1 MMLKKLL
8 LSSSVFVLISPG
20 FAHADVI
27 GTTETFMLT
36 VDGCSGGCG
45 TAPFAKIVLLQS
57 ATGVVTV
64 TETLTPTKPP
74 EGFVATGSGNS
85 IDFNLA
91 TNPAV
96 TITVD
101 PSTPGFAPVT
111 PKSAGGFGTFEYA
124 LDCSGI
130 SCGPGASTQ
139 NLGPL
144 MFTVTDGAGVNVSD
158 FSANGSGY
166 FFLSD
171 IIGSTGNTGP
181 VATNTAATPVPP
193 PVPEPSS
200 LVLLGTGLV
209 AVAGAVRRRLFS

>member
-1 MMLKKLL
+1 MLKKLL
-8 LSSSVFVLISPG
+8 LSSSVLVLMSPA
-20 FAHADVI
+20 FARADAI
-27 GTTETFMLT
+27 GTTATFMLT

-45 TAPFAKIVLLQS
+45 TSPFATVVLLQS

-85 IDFNLA
+85 IDFNL
-91 TNPAV
+91 TGNPAIAIV
-96 TITVD
+96 VD
-101 PSTPGFAPVT
+101 PTTPGFAPAK

-124 LDCSGI
+124 LDCDGI
-130 SCGPGASTQ
+130 SCGPGSSTQ
-139 NLGPL
+139 NPGPL
-144 MFTVTDGAGVNVSD
+144 MFTVTDVAGVNVSD
-158 FSANGSGY
+158 FIANDSRY

-181 VATNTAATPVPP
+181 VTTLTSSGPVP

-200 LVLLGTGLV
+200 LLLLGTGLI
-209 AVAGAVRRRLFS
+209 AAAGAMRSRLFS